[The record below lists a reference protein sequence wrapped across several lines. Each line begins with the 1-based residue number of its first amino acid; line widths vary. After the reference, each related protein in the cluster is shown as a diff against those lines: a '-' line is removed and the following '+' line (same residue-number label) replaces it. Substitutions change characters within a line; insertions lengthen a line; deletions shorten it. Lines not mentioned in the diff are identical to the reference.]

1 MANYSKPDSWAL
13 RAQREGY
20 PARSVYKLSELDEQF
35 GLLRPRGVSSP
46 HGHTRRILDLGA
58 APGSW
63 SLYVLR
69 RIGQACQLTACD
81 LAPLSR
87 VYDKGFFDSDNFFFI
102 QGDMTDEATRAAIL
116 ERAPYHV
123 VISDAAPATMGSRS
137 IDTLRSLALAETA
150 LSYAESALATG
161 GNFAVKVFQG
171 GDTATLLKRL
181 REVFTSAKSFKPKA
195 CRRESFETYYLGL
208 GKK

>member
-35 GLLRPRGVSSP
+35 SLLHPRGAFP
-46 HGHTRRILDLGA
+46 RRILDLGA

-69 RIGQACQLTACD
+69 HVGQACLLTACD

-87 VYDKGFFDSDNFFFI
+87 VHDKGFFDSDNFFFI
-102 QGDMTDEATRAAIL
+102 QGDMTDEVTRAAIL

-137 IDTLRSLALAETA
+137 IDTLRSLALAEIA
-150 LSYAESALATG
+150 LSYAETALATG

-208 GKK
+208 GKKL

>member
-20 PARSVYKLSELDEQF
+20 PARSVYKLSELNEQF
-35 GLLRPRGVSSP
+35 SLLHPRGAP
-46 HGHTRRILDLGA
+46 TRRILDLGA

-69 RIGQACQLTACD
+69 HIGQACQLTACD
-81 LAPLSR
+81 LSPLSR
-87 VYDKGFFDSDNFFFI
+87 IHDKGLFDRDNFCFI
-102 QGDMTDEATRAAIL
+102 QGDMSDETTRAAIL

-123 VISDAAPATMGSRS
+123 VISDAAPSTMGSRS

-150 LSYAESALATG
+150 LSYAETALAPG

-171 GDTATLLKRL
+171 GSTAALLKRL
-181 REVFTSAKSFKPKA
+181 RETFTSAKSFKPKA